1 LPSPRYGRGMEENAA
16 PADIA
21 RLEDHIEALRD
32 SIARCRKIALAAK
45 LVITAGAG
53 VLLFTL
59 FGLVP
64 FLTAPVITAI
74 AAVIG
79 GIVLAGS
86 NSTTWQ
92 QTETRLRNSE
102 ALRAEM
108 IGGIEMR
115 VVEESKTLH

>member
-1 LPSPRYGRGMEENAA
+1 MDENAA

-21 RLEDHIEALRD
+21 RLEEHIETLRD
-32 SIARCRKIALAAK
+32 SIARCRKLALAAK

-59 FGLVP
+59 LGLVP

-92 QTETRLRNSE
+92 QTETHLRNSE

-108 IGGIEMR
+108 IGRIEMR
-115 VVEESKTLH
+115 VVEESKTVN